1 MFVFFG
7 PSLLLPPSLSSLNPS
22 PLLEGGHGALRAQP
36 LCWVLCLLL
45 ALLGP
50 SITTSLSPAKLP
62 LPIHLLPISA
72 LQAPALCFQLLQNL
86 KPPITGHICITGQ
99 SPPGP
104 AGSFE
109 REAVSA
115 ELSLLHLLGPA
126 EWRSCQQ
133 LWTGTCYFLALC
145 LHLKIG
151 RVPHVWWGWRKAE
164 CFYENLRAARLHP
177 VNTSDRPKPRR

>member
-1 MFVFFG
+1 MGPCGLSPSAGCVSPPRPFG
-7 PSLLLPPSLSSLNPS
+7 PFNNHFSVSCKAPSAHPPPPNLSPPGSS
-22 PLLEGGHGALRAQP
+22 PLL
-36 LCWVLCLLL
+36 
-45 ALLGP
+45 
-50 SITTSLSPAKLP
+50 PAFAK
-62 LPIHLLPISA
+62 
-72 LQAPALCFQLLQNL
+72 L
-86 KPPITGHICITGQ
+86 KPPITGHICIAGQ

-109 REAVSA
+109 REALNA

-151 RVPHVWWGWRKAE
+151 RVPHVWWVWRKAE

-177 VNTSDRPKPRR
+177 VNTSDRPEPRR

>member
-22 PLLEGGHGALRAQP
+22 PLLEGGHGALQAQP
-36 LCWVLCLLL
+36 LCWGCVSSSPFWALQQPLLCLLQSSL
-45 ALLGP
+45 CP
-50 SITTSLSPAKLP
+50 STTSQSQPSRLQPSASSFCKTLSHQSQGTFASLADP
-62 LPIHLLPISA
+62 HRA
-72 LQAPALCFQLLQNL
+72 L
-86 KPPITGHICITGQ
+86 
-99 SPPGP
+99 
-104 AGSFE
+104 
-109 REAVSA
+109 REASREALSA

-151 RVPHVWWGWRKAE
+151 RVPHVWWVWRKAE

-177 VNTSDRPKPRR
+177 VNTADRPEPRR